1 VYKYERLNVLYHD
14 NHNVQENKCFSEQLH
29 NKRLLIESD
38 IYWMINVLI
47 DIIKNNLFICE

>member
-1 VYKYERLNVLYHD
+1 MFKRTNI
-14 NHNVQENKCFSEQLH
+14 SEQLH